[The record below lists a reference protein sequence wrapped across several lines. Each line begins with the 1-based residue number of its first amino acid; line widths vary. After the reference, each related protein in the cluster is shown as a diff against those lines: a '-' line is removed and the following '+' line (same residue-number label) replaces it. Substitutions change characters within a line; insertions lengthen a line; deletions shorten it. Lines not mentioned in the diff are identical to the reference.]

1 MGTAEKTRLR
11 IRRSAQVL
19 VAEHGAGNLTI
30 DAVAR
35 HAGVSKGGLL
45 YHYANKQALLE
56 AMLEDL
62 LSTRKA
68 LFLSSKA
75 KQGHTAQLKAMIN
88 TEFSL
93 TLAER
98 ATANAILASGAENP
112 ALLDPVREYFT
123 VLFDHLAQGAKDPAL
138 GTTAILAVQGIQLL
152 ETLGLYQFESAD
164 KDRLRLRLLALVS

>member
-1 MGTAEKTRLR
+1 M
-11 IRRSAQVL
+11 
-19 VAEHGAGNLTI
+19 TI
-30 DAVAR
+30 DAVAK

-123 VLFDHLAQGAKDPAL
+123 ILFDHLAQGANDPAL

-164 KDRLRLRLLALVS
+164 KDRLRLRLLTLVS